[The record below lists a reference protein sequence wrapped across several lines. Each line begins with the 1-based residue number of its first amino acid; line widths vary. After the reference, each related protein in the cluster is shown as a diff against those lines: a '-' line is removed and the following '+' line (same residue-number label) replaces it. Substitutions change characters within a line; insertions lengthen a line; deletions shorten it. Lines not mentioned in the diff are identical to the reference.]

1 MASPKNNDLALGLL
15 TIPFGFIAIAGIVAA
30 MFLLVLPA

>member
-1 MASPKNNDLALGLL
+1 MFSNDSAFGLL
-15 TIPFGFIAIAGIVAA
+15 IIPAGFVLIAGIVAA

>member
-1 MASPKNNDLALGLL
+1 MASSRNNDLALGLL
-15 TIPFGFIAIAGIVAA
+15 TIPFGFMAIAGIVAA

>member
-1 MASPKNNDLALGLL
+1 MFSKEDALGLL
-15 TIPFGFIAIAGIVAA
+15 YIPGGFVLIAGIVAA